1 MSQPVNT
8 ELAALRDRTSRE
20 MGLSGNHYDAIQ
32 AHLDAYEAAVLAP
45 LITIIDEY
53 VIASNDVGG
62 LDCNDLVS
70 DMNAAGYFLPEGD
83 E

>member
-1 MSQPVNT
+1 VTHPVNA
-8 ELAALRDRTSRE
+8 ELASLRNRTSRE

-45 LITIIDEY
+45 LITVIDEY
-53 VIASNDVGG
+53 VIESNDVGG

-70 DMNAAGYFLPEGD
+70 RMNAAGYFLPEG
-83 E
+83 EE